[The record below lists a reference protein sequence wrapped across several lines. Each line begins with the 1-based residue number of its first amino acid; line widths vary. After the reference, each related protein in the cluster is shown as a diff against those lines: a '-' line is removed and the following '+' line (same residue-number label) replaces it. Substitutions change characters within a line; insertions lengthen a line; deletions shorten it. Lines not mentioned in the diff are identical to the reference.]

1 MPDRKQLPDSRADRI
16 LDAAGEL
23 LLRLGHR
30 KVTIADVAKQA
41 RIGKGTVYLHWRT
54 KDLLFQ
60 ALLARESVELLDE
73 ALAELR
79 RDPSEV
85 RPHRL
90 MRTMFLA
97 TERRPLVKA
106 LLTGDMEML
115 GSLADSQLGRQDA
128 VSNAEYFASMTR
140 HGLLRTDV
148 AHLDYTM
155 NAALTGFF
163 VIDGLQPAADVPDVE
178 ARADGLAHTVRYAF
192 EPQGQPDPDAL
203 AAAAA
208 EVTAVFE
215 EMSSNLG
222 QWIYSHDPA
231 PRSD

>member
-1 MPDRKQLPDSRADRI
+1 MPEQPSDSRADRI

-23 LLRLGHR
+23 LLRFGFR
-30 KVTIADVAKQA
+30 KVTIEDVAKQA
-41 RIGKGTVYLHWRT
+41 RIGKGTIYLHWRT

-60 ALLARESVELLDE
+60 ALLARESLEMTDE
-73 ALAELR
+73 VLAELR
-79 RDPSEV
+79 RDPAEI

-97 TERRPLVKA
+97 TERRPLMKA

-115 GSLADSQLGRQDA
+115 GDLADSPMGKQDA
-128 VSNAEYFASMTR
+128 IANAEYFASMTR

-163 VIDGLQPAADVPDVE
+163 VLDGLQPAIEAPD
-178 ARADGLAHTVRYAF
+178 AHAKADGLAHVVRHAF
-192 EPQGQPDPDAL
+192 EPQAEPDPDAL

-208 EVTAVFE
+208 EITAVFE
-215 EMSSNLG
+215 EMSSDIG
-222 QWIYSHDPA
+222 RWIYSHDPA
-231 PRSD
+231 PRSG